1 MITVEQIQETETY
14 KNANQIQKQFLLKRA
29 NRNVVQNAISVFNAT
44 KSITLGIGQTNI
56 KLVKE
61 ILKIE

>member
-14 KNANQIQKQFLLKRA
+14 KNANEIQKQFLLKRA
-29 NRNVVQNAISVFNAT
+29 NRNVVQNAISVF
-44 KSITLGIGQTNI
+44 KSTNCITLGIGTTNI

>member
-14 KNANQIQKQFLLKRA
+14 KNANEIQKQFLLKRA
-29 NRNVVQNAISVFNAT
+29 NRNIVQNAISVFNAT
-44 KSITLGIGQTNI
+44 KCITLGIGTTNI